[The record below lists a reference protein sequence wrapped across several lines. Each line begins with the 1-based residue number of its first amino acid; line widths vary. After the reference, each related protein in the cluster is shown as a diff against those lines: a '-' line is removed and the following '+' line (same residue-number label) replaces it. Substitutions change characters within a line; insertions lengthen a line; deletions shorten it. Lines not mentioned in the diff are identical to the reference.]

1 MLFFLDNLEIHKESY
16 NISRRNYMI
25 EIVENVIE
33 KELYY
38 KNTVVLKYT
47 IKYPSI
53 TWARNRFVQRK
64 FNSYNYE
71 RAMELAQYAEM
82 DLFKEAKE
90 LFDYNSSKGYP
101 VMVFEVYYTYE
112 VTYQNNSVVSLYTD
126 EYMFLGGA
134 HGNTKR
140 ESQNWNMQ
148 NGRFIELKDLYPN
161 DSYYIINILKNIN
174 SQIAK
179 QISSGQNQY
188 FDNYCQLVLENFNLD
203 SFYITKE
210 GVVIFFNQYEI
221 APYSSGIPTF
231 LI

>member
-1 MLFFLDNLEIHKESY
+1 MVEIIE
-16 NISRRNYMI
+16 NIL
-25 EIVENVIE
+25 E

-53 TWARNRFVQRK
+53 TGARNRFAQRK

-71 RAMELAQYAEM
+71 RATELAQYAEKY
-82 DLFKEAKE
+82 LFKEAKE

-112 VTYQNNSVVSLYTD
+112 VTYKNNSVVSLYTD

-148 NGRFIELKDLYPN
+148 NGRFIELKDLYLN
-161 DSYYIINILKNIN
+161 DSYYIINILKDIN

-179 QISSGQNQY
+179 QISSGENQF

-203 SFYITKE
+203 NFYITKN

>member
-1 MLFFLDNLEIHKESY
+1 MG
-16 NISRRNYMI
+16 
-25 EIVENVIE
+25 EIVENIFE

-38 KNTVVLKYT
+38 KNTVVLKYK

-53 TWARNRFVQRK
+53 TWARNRFAIRK
-64 FNSYNYE
+64 FNSYNYDK
-71 RAMELAQYAEM
+71 AVELVKYCETE
-82 DLFKEAKE
+82 LFKEAKE

-101 VMVFEVYYTYE
+101 VMRFEIYHTYD
-112 VTYQNNSVVSLYTD
+112 VTYKSNSVVSLYTD

-140 ESQNWNMQ
+140 EAQNWNMQ
-148 NGRFIELKDLYPN
+148 AGRFIELVSLYPN
-161 DSYYIINILKNIN
+161 NPYYIIDILKNIN

-179 QISSGQNQY
+179 QNASGENQY

-203 SFYITKE
+203 NFYITDK
-210 GVVIFFNQYEI
+210 GIVIFFNQYEI

-231 LI
+231 LIKM

>member
-1 MLFFLDNLEIHKESY
+1 MG
-16 NISRRNYMI
+16 
-25 EIVENVIE
+25 EIVENVLE
-33 KELYY
+33 KQLYY

-47 IKYPSI
+47 IKYPSL
-53 TWARNRFVQRK
+53 TWARKRFSMRR

-71 RAMELAQYAEM
+71 KAIELAQYSET

-101 VMVFEVYYTYE
+101 TMVFEVYYNYE
-112 VTYQNNSVVSLYTD
+112 VTYKSDNVISLYTD
-126 EYMFLGGA
+126 EYLFLGGA

-148 NGRFIELKDLYPN
+148 NGRFIELKTFYPN
-161 DSYYIINILKNIN
+161 NPYYIIEILKNIN

-179 QISSGQNQY
+179 QNASGENQF
-188 FDNYCQLVLENFNLD
+188 FDNYCQLVLENFNLEN
-203 SFYITKE
+203 FYITE
-210 GVVIFFNQYEI
+210 DGVVIFFNQYEI

-231 LI
+231 LVKTN